1 LGAFD
6 HAVIVAECRAASSH
20 ALPVA
25 TLDKK
30 RDAIAKRGYL
40 IAESHDPIG
49 ITDIGAPILDRQG
62 RALAGVTVT
71 YMNRRGSPPQHEQ
84 VLQLLLQTC
93 RSIGE
98 ALK

>member
-1 LGAFD
+1 M
-6 HAVIVAECRAASSH
+6 
-20 ALPVA
+20 A
-25 TLDKK
+25 TLGKK
-30 RDAIAKRGYL
+30 LDAIAKRGYL

-62 RALAGVTVT
+62 HALAGLTVP
-71 YMNRRGSPPQHEQ
+71 YMNRRGSPPRHEQ

-93 RSIGE
+93 RSISE